1 MKIILASISP
11 RRKELLSMAKIPF
24 EVRSKNIEEVH
35 PENTAASAISLYLA
49 KLKAKAFEAEITSE
63 IVIGADTIVILNG
76 EIFEKP
82 KSHEEAVEMLQKLSG
97 KTHEVITGVFI
108 FSKEKEVG
116 FSVSTL
122 VTFNKLSSQEIEYY
136 VTNFKPFDKAGSYAC
151 QEWIGAVG
159 IKEFKGDYFN
169 VVGLPV
175 NKVYQVLVSEF
186 GFKLS
191 NR

>member
-1 MKIILASISP
+1 MKIILASNSP

-24 EVRSKNIEEVH
+24 EVRSKNIEETH
-35 PENTAASAISLYLA
+35 PENTAANEIPLCLA
-49 KLKAKAFEAEITSE
+49 KLKAKALEAEITDE

-76 EIFEKP
+76 GIFEKP
-82 KSHEEAVEMLQKLSG
+82 KSHQDAVEMLQNLSG
-97 KTHEVITGVFI
+97 KTHEVITGVFM
-108 FSKEKEVG
+108 FSKQKEVG

-122 VTFNKLSSQEIEYY
+122 VTFNELSLHEIEYY
-136 VTNFKPFDKAGSYAC
+136 VSNFKPFDKAGSYAC

-175 NKVYQVLVSEF
+175 NKVYQILVSDF
-186 GFKLS
+186 GFKLT
-191 NR
+191 N